1 MEDDVLV
8 RRALG
13 GLDGELI
20 EAMLARGRVEEVPGG
35 TELLRERAYVK
46 ELPVVL
52 EGLVRVDI
60 GHHVTGKV
68 ITTFGP

>member
-20 EAMLARGRVEEVPGG
+20 EAMLAKGRVVEVPGG
-35 TELLRERAYVK
+35 TELLREGAYVK

-52 EGLVRVDI
+52 EGLVRVYI

>member
-20 EAMLARGRVEEVPGG
+20 EAMLAKGRVVEVPGG
-35 TELLRERAYVK
+35 TELLREGAYVK

-52 EGLVRVDI
+52 EGLV
-60 GHHVTGKV
+60 
-68 ITTFGP
+68 